1 MATITNYKELNS
13 FLSANYD
20 NISDSDLKRILA
32 ESLGVYIYR
41 KPEHLEKLLERI
53 EAHGQYL
60 ETLPPEAEAPL
71 FLITKDDELI

>member
-1 MATITNYKELNS
+1 MAIITNYKELNS

-32 ESLGVYIYR
+32 ESLAVYIYR
-41 KPEHLEKLLERI
+41 KPEDLDKLLERI

-60 ETLPPEAEAPL
+60 ETLSPEAEAPL